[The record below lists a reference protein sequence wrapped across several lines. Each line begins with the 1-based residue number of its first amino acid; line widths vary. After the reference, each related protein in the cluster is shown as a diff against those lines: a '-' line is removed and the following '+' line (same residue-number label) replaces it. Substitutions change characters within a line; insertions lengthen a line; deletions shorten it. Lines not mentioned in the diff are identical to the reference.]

1 MYAQKLRVNVWI
13 NGERKSCPLEWLDQ
27 FCMRNFTNSADFDD
41 TLPVADGLVEASF
54 RLTPERFAEGLGDW
68 LTQRGKGRGQA
79 VKVEV
84 ERA

>member
-1 MYAQKLRVNVWI
+1 MYAQKLSVNVWI

-41 TLPVADGLVEASF
+41 TLPVGDGLVEASF
-54 RLTPERFAEGLGDW
+54 RLTPERFAQGLGDW
-68 LTQRGKGRGQA
+68 LTQRGKGQGQA

-84 ERA
+84 ERV